1 LPKSLEPVPEEKQ
14 FLFPLTFALMSKHV
28 ICIGAALVDELF
40 HATSDI
46 LMATTS
52 NARVTKTAGGVA
64 RNIAHQLALLGV
76 PVHLMSVFGN
86 DSDGNW
92 LKQVCINAGVQL
104 DGSVTVKGLT
114 GKYTGILNTDGSLFT
129 AFLTNAAIHLI
140 TPQHL
145 EQQTSVLQN
154 ASYILADA
162 NVSVESIEWLL
173 QFSKATGIPF
183 IIEPVSVPPASKL
196 KGMNMDGLYLI
207 TPNEDELPVLC
218 EETAPSPKKH
228 VEELL
233 ERGVEHVWLH
243 NGIHGSSIISKEK
256 TVSLHASLVEVVDCT
271 GAGDGSL
278 SGFLLGKYLGK
289 EHLDCLKIAHTLS
302 AEILQVNGAIAT
314 HLNREQLLS
323 LVPEYF
329 PES

>member
-1 LPKSLEPVPEEKQ
+1 M
-14 FLFPLTFALMSKHV
+14 FPLTFVLMSKHV

-40 HATSDI
+40 HATNDI

-52 NARVTKTAGGVA
+52 DATVTKTAGGVA

-92 LKQVCINAGVQL
+92 LKEVCCNAGVQL
-104 DGSVTVKGLT
+104 DGSVTVQGLT

-140 TPQHL
+140 TPEHL
-145 EQQTSVLQN
+145 EQQKPLLQN
-154 ASYILADA
+154 ASFILADA
-162 NVSVESIEWLL
+162 NTSVESIEWLL
-173 QFSKATGIPF
+173 RFSKETGIPF

-196 KGMNMDGLYLI
+196 AQVDLSGLYMV
-207 TPNEDELPVLC
+207 TPNEDELPVMC
-218 EETAPSPKKH
+218 TETIPSAKRQ
-228 VEELL
+228 VDELL
-233 ERGVEHVWLH
+233 QRGIDHIWLH
-243 NGIHGSSIISKEK
+243 NGVHGSSIISKEK

-278 SGFLLGKYLGK
+278 SGFLLGKHLGK

-314 HLNREQLLS
+314 HLNKEQLLS
-323 LVPEYF
+323 LVPKYF